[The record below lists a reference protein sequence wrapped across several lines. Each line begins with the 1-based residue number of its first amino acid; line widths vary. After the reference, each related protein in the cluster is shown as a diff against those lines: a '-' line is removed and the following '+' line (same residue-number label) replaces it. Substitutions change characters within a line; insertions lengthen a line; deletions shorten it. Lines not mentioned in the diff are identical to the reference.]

1 MGHAWNRS
9 DNKKAFIEGLSW
21 LGEAAGVIAVLQL
34 ILCLEAWVAQI
45 GDGMDYQLI
54 LMIAA
59 E

>member
-34 ILCLEAWVAQI
+34 IPCLEAWVA
-45 GDGMDYQLI
+45 
-54 LMIAA
+54 
-59 E
+59 